1 MARAQRRRR
10 PWPSSAELARLSRSP
25 GDYSHLQPA
34 KPCLW
39 YAGDRWRDG
48 LLLEVNRAAGALV
61 VGCHYGGELT
71 SFRIRDGRN
80 VQHLNPL
87 ANGAN
92 A

>member
-10 PWPSSAELARLSRSP
+10 PWPSSAEQARLSRSP
-25 GDYSHLQPA
+25 RDYSHLQPT

-61 VGCHYGGELT
+61 VGRHYGGEVT

-80 VQHLNPL
+80 VQQLNPL
-87 ANGAN
+87 LNGAI
-92 A
+92 